1 MAAGRQKGGGYK
13 MARYT
18 GPLCRLCRREGEKLF
33 LKGNRC
39 YTEKCG
45 VERRKYAPGQ
55 HGQNRGKLSDYG
67 IQLREKQKVRRIY
80 GIMENQFR
88 IYFKKASKMK
98 GITGETLLQ
107 LLERRLDNVVYR
119 MGFAP
124 NRREARQLVK
134 HGHFIVN
141 GKKTNIPSFLLR
153 PGDIVEVAEVSKNTR
168 IISESLSIAEHRGLP
183 DWVEVNFESLKGK
196 FIRIP
201 SREDIQLPVQEQLIV
216 ELYSK

>member
-98 GITGETLLQ
+98 GIT
-107 LLERRLDNVVYR
+107 
-119 MGFAP
+119 
-124 NRREARQLVK
+124 
-134 HGHFIVN
+134 
-141 GKKTNIPSFLLR
+141 
-153 PGDIVEVAEVSKNTR
+153 
-168 IISESLSIAEHRGLP
+168 
-183 DWVEVNFESLKGK
+183 
-196 FIRIP
+196 
-201 SREDIQLPVQEQLIV
+201 
-216 ELYSK
+216 